1 MTCKNFIAGGLFA
14 RKSRL
19 QHFDEPNQFPA
30 REFGQLFICPSFKQV
45 VPLGRD
51 RLSDL
56 ATMTVLG
63 LIVGL
68 VILVSIVLMAIVGGS
83 HVFD

>member
-1 MTCKNFIAGGLFA
+1 
-14 RKSRL
+14 
-19 QHFDEPNQFPA
+19 
-30 REFGQLFICPSFKQV
+30 
-45 VPLGRD
+45 
-51 RLSDL
+51 
-56 ATMTVLG
+56 MTVLG